1 VPPRWISRRRLDLYA
16 IRAETQK
23 ASTMAHIVSTNAGR
37 FCWVD
42 LAATDAERAKV
53 FYKHL
58 FGWTSREQPA
68 NGGSFTRMQLSGQD
82 VGSLY
87 QLSRDQLDRGVSSHW
102 TPYIRVDDVS
112 DAARR
117 AATFDG
123 NVIVR
128 PFEVSG
134 VARIALIQDSVGA
147 HVGLWEPIKAQV
159 HEVTDG

>member
-1 VPPRWISRRRLDLYA
+1 
-16 IRAETQK
+16 
-23 ASTMAHIVSTNAGR
+23 MAHIINTNAGR

-42 LAATDAERAKV
+42 LAATDAARAKA
-53 FYKHL
+53 FYSQL

-68 NGGSFTRMQLSGQD
+68 NGGRFTRMQLSGQD

-87 QLSRDQLDRGVSSHW
+87 QLSRDHFDRGVPSHW
-102 TPYIRVDDVS
+102 TPYIRVDDVG

-117 AATFDG
+117 AATFG
-123 NVIVR
+123 GKVIVR

-147 HVGLWEPIKAQV
+147 HFGLWEPVEANV
-159 HEVTDG
+159 HEVAHG